1 MNESALI
8 AQCIKKDEKAMSE
21 LFRRYA
27 YALKTSCLRI
37 IKDRDEASDI
47 FQEGFIAIFSNL
59 HTFRQNSSLY
69 SWMNR
74 IMVNKALSHLRKKNI
89 ILTSLDINEM
99 DFPEN
104 ELETEQGIF
113 DYLEEMDGDE
123 IISLLYLLPDK
134 YRIILSLFAVDGLK
148 HSEISDKLGIS
159 TDLSKKIV
167 SRARVKLIEIVRKKQ
182 NEQGE
187 TGYTAAK

>member
-1 MNESALI
+1 MT
-8 AQCIKKDEKAMSE
+8 E
-21 LFRRYA
+21 LFNRYA

-37 IKDRDEASDI
+37 VKDRDEANDI

-59 HTFRQNSSLY
+59 QSFGQKSSLY
-69 SWMNR
+69 TWMNR

-99 DFPEN
+99 DFSDEA
-104 ELETEQGIF
+104 EETSEGVYE
-113 DYLEEMDGDE
+113 YLEELDGDA
-123 IISLLYLLPDK
+123 ILSLLFMLPDK
-134 YRIILSLFAVDGLK
+134 YRIILSLYAVDGLK
-148 HSEISDKLGIS
+148 HSEISEKLGIS

-167 SRARVKLIEIVRKKQ
+167 SRARVKLMEIVKTKQ
-182 NEQGE
+182 NEQRE